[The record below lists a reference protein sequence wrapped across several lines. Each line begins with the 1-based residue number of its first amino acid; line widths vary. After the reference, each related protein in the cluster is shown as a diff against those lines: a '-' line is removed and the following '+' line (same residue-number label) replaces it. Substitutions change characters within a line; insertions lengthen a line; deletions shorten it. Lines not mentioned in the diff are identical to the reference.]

1 MKSYL
6 ERRESEVV
14 DIMITLFSQEEVWD
28 MRERSIRQEVAKEVA
43 IKTMVEDGQEYGA
56 TRQDVLKKLKCKF
69 GLSETDAQK
78 MLELYWQK

>member
-1 MKSYL
+1 M
-6 ERRESEVV
+6 

-28 MRERSIRQEVAKEVA
+28 MRERSIRREVA
-43 IKTMVEDGQEYGA
+43 IKTTVEDGQEYGA

>member
-1 MKSYL
+1 M
-6 ERRESEVV
+6 

-28 MRERSIRQEVAKEVA
+28 MRERSIRQEVA
-43 IKTMVEDGQEYGA
+43 IKTMVKDGQEYGA
-56 TRQDVLKKLKCKF
+56 TRQNVLKKLKCKF